1 MARTGQPSPGTAHAP
16 ARLTYL
22 VKQVELAV
30 RGEIN
35 RAVRRFDLTALQ
47 YTALSVLARHAG
59 LSSAQLARRS
69 FVTPQ
74 AANEIVALLEQR
86 GLIERAEDP
95 QNRRILRTS
104 LTPLGEKVL
113 RACDE
118 EVDAIESRMTSA
130 LSPAEAE
137 GVRAA
142 LSSML
147 HELVPGHRP

>member
-1 MARTGQPSPGTAHAP
+1 MARATPHAAGVAHAAP
-16 ARLTYL
+16 RLTYL
-22 VKQVELAV
+22 VKQLELAV
-30 RGEIN
+30 RGEVN
-35 RAVRRFDLTALQ
+35 RAARPFGLTALQ

-86 GLIERAEDP
+86 GMIERAEDP

-118 EVDAIESRMTSA
+118 EIDAIEARMTSG
-130 LSPAEAE
+130 LAETDADH
-137 GVRAA
+137 VRAA
-142 LSSML
+142 LAAML